1 MKYLLCLLIWGC
13 VEAPE
18 RATFAPSRQM
28 WICHNPDSGLH
39 GKPCSDLCL
48 ETGND
53 YKYCWLLKEEDCV
66 GDLGLQWQR
75 DNCHPEYF
83 QQ

>member
-1 MKYLLCLLIWGC
+1 MLFALGC
-13 VEAPE
+13 TDGLEKP
-18 RATFAPSRQM
+18 RHSPSSEV

-39 GKPCSDLCL
+39 GKPCSDHCL
-48 ETGND
+48 EPGND

-66 GDLGLQWQR
+66 SDLGLDWQR
-75 DNCHPEYF
+75 ENCHPEFF